1 MSAGTGRPHEGV
13 PAAGP
18 SSRFAIGQY
27 AGFVPALVLFGVFL
41 LVPMGVIVA
50 YSFWTVIDYN
60 VVHRF
65 TLGNYAYFLHT
76 GAYRSTAW
84 ATLWMSVV
92 TTVLAIV
99 LAFPMAYWLARHVSR
114 TWQRPLL
121 VLIILPFWTSYL
133 LRVYSWVA
141 ILGEKGAINRFLL
154 WTGVTD
160 HSLSLFLYSRSGV
173 ILVLVYL
180 YLPFALLTLY
190 ASLERF
196 DWSQLRA
203 ATDLGAPAST
213 ALRRILLPQ
222 IRPGI
227 TTAVIF
233 VFIPVLGEY
242 LTPQIVGGTRGVMF
256 GNAIADFFQNAQYTR
271 GAAASL
277 LVAALIVALL
287 VVFRRSLESEDARG
301 R

>member
-1 MSAGTGRPHEGV
+1 MSKGTGRLQEGV

-18 SSRFAIGQY
+18 SSRFSLGQY
-27 AGFVPALVLFGVFL
+27 AGFVPALALFGVFL

-65 TLGNYAYFLHT
+65 TLGNYSYFIHT
-76 GAYRSTAW
+76 GAYRGTAW

-92 TTVLAIV
+92 TTVIALA
-99 LAFPMAYWLARHVSR
+99 LAFPMAYWLARHVPRS
-114 TWQRPLL
+114 WQRPLL

-203 ATDLGAPAST
+203 ATRPRRVACDGSAADPAARIRPAS
-213 ALRRILLPQ
+213 P
-222 IRPGI
+222 RP
-227 TTAVIF
+227 
-233 VFIPVLGEY
+233 
-242 LTPQIVGGTRGVMF
+242 
-256 GNAIADFFQNAQYTR
+256 
-271 GAAASL
+271 
-277 LVAALIVALL
+277 
-287 VVFRRSLESEDARG
+287 
-301 R
+301 

>member
-1 MSAGTGRPHEGV
+1 MSAEAGRPREEV
-13 PAAGP
+13 PTVGP
-18 SSRFAIGQY
+18 SARRSLGQY
-27 AGFVPALVLFGVFL
+27 AGFLPALVLFGVFM

-65 TLGNYAYFLHT
+65 TLDNYSYFLHT
-76 GAYRSTAW
+76 AAYRGTAW

-92 TTVLAIV
+92 TTALAIA

-114 TWQRPLL
+114 SWQRPLL

-203 ATDLGAPAST
+203 ATDLGASAST
-213 ALRRILLPQ
+213 ALWRILLPQ

-277 LVAALIVALL
+277 LVAALIVLL
-287 VVFRRSLESEDARG
+287 LFAFRRSLEIEDAHG